1 MFFVGRIVPVH
12 PASDA
17 WLVSGHF
24 TAFPKSA
31 RREIAEAAAGKIIRH
46 PELLRRNA
54 ALLRQAWEIQAIT
67 AWNSSRRSAQTS
79 SGCHRTRRRMAGRWS
94 A

>member
-1 MFFVGRIVPVH
+1 MGRAVFAAVRRRMFVVGRIVPVH

-31 RREIAEAAAGKIIRH
+31 RREIAEAAAGEIIRH
-46 PELLRRNA
+46 PELLRRNP
-54 ALLRQAWEIQAIT
+54 ALLRQAWEIQAD
-67 AWNSSRRSAQTS
+67 
-79 SGCHRTRRRMAGRWS
+79 HRMEFIA
-94 A
+94 